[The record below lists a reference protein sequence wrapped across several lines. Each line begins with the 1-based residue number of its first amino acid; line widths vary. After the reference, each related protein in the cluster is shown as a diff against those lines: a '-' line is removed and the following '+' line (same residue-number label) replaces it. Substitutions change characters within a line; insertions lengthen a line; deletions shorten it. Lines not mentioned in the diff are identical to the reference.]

1 MSDEPTTADTIRE
14 HLTTI
19 IAAPSRRATQERR
32 KARTGLPVK
41 REHIEALARAL
52 APDAWDDN
60 SDGLKSDLRRAAHL
74 ALSDRVFAAIASDP
88 AAQDAV
94 LAALVE
100 GGRLVEE
107 SANSPTA
114 TPISFDRVRF
124 MGGEDGCEAIVY
136 AASQTLTITRKVRLV
151 EPEWREATP

>member
-1 MSDEPTTADTIRE
+1 MPTPE
-14 HLTTI
+14 HV
-19 IAAPSRRATQERR
+19 A
-32 KARTGLPVK
+32 
-41 REHIEALARAL
+41 ALARAL

-100 GGRLVEE
+100 GGALHCGCGWCC
-107 SANSPTA
+107 TG
-114 TPISFDRVRF
+114 TPREQR
-124 MGGEDGCEAIVY
+124 GQGHAGCA
-136 AASQTLTITRKVRLV
+136 
-151 EPEWREATP
+151 P